1 MPTFSSPMRP
11 MPMPPHASNSTMPTS
26 NTNRATSTRAA
37 HTSSPGIPFPS
48 GSPVARYPKFSR
60 VSFSS
65 PSIRQGADVSG
76 TRRSSVDSEDLTEDV
91 SLSFLTSYFQLANIN
106 FIKDDTGSEYEI
118 DRARKREAVYRA
130 LGYGD
135 PPIERMRRASATR
148 SFILASSSPARTRRI
163 STLTL
168 PTPVSGATPNI
179 GYSQT
184 GAREQPTA
192 AERGEYW
199 GRYYRVVVEDVGSVE
214 ITAPS
219 NLRDAVDAPY
229 TYHSNVA
236 DDANID
242 RAQHNYLPSSFFYP
256 QSRND
261 ERSSQVD
268 ELDYLTIQE
277 TVSFSYEGQGF
288 NVDSSSFQTPPVS
301 PLLRAASPRTFLGSP
316 PLNPVYVESDSELE
330 ESLDEYMYAST
341 AEVDSD
347 EDKPGDLGH
356 IGRFEM
362 LNLNSSLAKA
372 TLGDSSSLTELSEDS
387 EEEIIYLEAEDE
399 AHYGADGEGADEGE
413 YIYQHQYRFE
423 DEDENEDR
431 DEYDHESD
439 EDYVDGL

>member
-11 MPMPPHASNSTMPTS
+11 MPMTSYAFDPTMPAS
-26 NTNRATSTRAA
+26 NTNRATSTKAA

-48 GSPVARYPKFSR
+48 GSPVARHPKFSR

-65 PSIRQGADVSG
+65 PPIRQGTDVSG
-76 TRRSSVDSEDLTEDV
+76 TRWSSVDSDDLTEG
-91 SLSFLTSYFQLANIN
+91 
-106 FIKDDTGSEYEI
+106 DDTGSEYEI
-118 DRARKREAVYRA
+118 DRARKRAAVYRA

-135 PPIERMRRASATR
+135 PPLEHMIRAPATR
-148 SFILASSSPARTRRI
+148 PFILASPSPAQTRRI

-168 PTPVSGATPNI
+168 PAPVSGATPDL
-179 GYSQT
+179 GYSWAGT
-184 GAREQPTA
+184 REQPTT
-192 AERGEYW
+192 AERGEYL

-236 DDANID
+236 DDANIC
-242 RAQHNYLPSSFFYP
+242 RAQLNYLPPSFFCP
-256 QSRND
+256 RSRND
-261 ERSSQVD
+261 ERLSQVD
-268 ELDYLTIQE
+268 EPGYLTVQE

-288 NVDSSSFQTPPVS
+288 NVDPSTFQTPPAS

-316 PLNPVYVESDSELE
+316 PLNPVYVQSDSELE

-347 EDKPGDLGH
+347 EDEPGNVDH
-356 IGRFEM
+356 IGRFEILS
-362 LNLNSSLAKA
+362 LNNSLAKA

-387 EEEIIYLEAEDE
+387 EEEIVYLEAEDE
-399 AHYGADGEGADEGE
+399 ACYEADGEGAGEGE

-423 DEDENEDR
+423 DEDEGEDR

-439 EDYVDGL
+439 EDYVDDL

>member
-1 MPTFSSPMRP
+1 

-26 NTNRATSTRAA
+26 NTNRATSTKAA
-37 HTSSPGIPFPS
+37 HTSSPGVLFPS
-48 GSPVARYPKFSR
+48 GSPIARYPKFSR

-65 PSIRQGADVSG
+65 PATRQRTDVSG
-76 TRRSSVDSEDLTEDV
+76 TRRPSVGSDDLTEG
-91 SLSFLTSYFQLANIN
+91 
-106 FIKDDTGSEYEI
+106 DDTGSEYET
-118 DRARKREAVYRA
+118 DRARKRVALYRA

-135 PPIERMRRASATR
+135 PPLERMRRASATR
-148 SFILASSSPARTRRI
+148 SFILAPPSPVRTRRI

-168 PTPVSGATPNI
+168 LAPVSGATPNL
-179 GYSQT
+179 GYSWT
-184 GAREQPTA
+184 GAREQPTT

-199 GRYYRVVVEDVGSVE
+199 GKYYGVIVEDVGSVE

-242 RAQHNYLPSSFFYP
+242 RAQLNYLPSSVFYP
-256 QSRND
+256 RSRND
-261 ERSSQVD
+261 ERLSQVD
-268 ELDYLTIQE
+268 EPGYLTVQE
-277 TVSFSYEGQGF
+277 TLSFSDYEDQGF
-288 NVDSSSFQTPPVS
+288 NVDPSAFQTPPVS
-301 PLLRAASPRTFLGSP
+301 PLLRAASPRTLLGSP
-316 PLNPVYVESDSELE
+316 PLHPVYVRSDSELE

-347 EDKPGDLGH
+347 SDEPGNLDH
-356 IGRFEM
+356 IGRFEIIS
-362 LNLNSSLAKA
+362 LNNSLAKA

-399 AHYGADGEGADEGE
+399 AHYEADGECADEGE

-423 DEDENEDR
+423 DEDEDEDR

-439 EDYVDGL
+439 EDYVDDL

>member
-1 MPTFSSPMRP
+1 
-11 MPMPPHASNSTMPTS
+11 MPTS
-26 NTNRATSTRAA
+26 NTNRVTSAKAA
-37 HTSSPGIPFPS
+37 PTSSPGIPFPS

-65 PSIRQGADVSG
+65 PPIRQGTDVLG
-76 TRRSSVDSEDLTEDV
+76 TRRSSVDSDDLTEGV
-91 SLSFLTSYFQLANIN
+91 SLSFLISCFQLANIN
-106 FIKDDTGSEYEI
+106 FIKDDTSSEYET

-135 PPIERMRRASATR
+135 PPLERMRRASATR
-148 SFILASSSPARTRRI
+148 SFILASPSLALTRRI

-168 PTPVSGATPNI
+168 PAPVSGATPSL
-179 GYSQT
+179 GYSWAGT
-184 GAREQPTA
+184 REQPTT

-199 GRYYRVVVEDVGSVE
+199 ARYYEVVVEDVGSVE

-219 NLRDAVDAPY
+219 SLRDAVNAPY

-242 RAQHNYLPSSFFYP
+242 RAQRNYLPSSFFYP

-261 ERSSQVD
+261 ERLSQVD
-268 ELDYLTIQE
+268 EPDYLTIQE

-288 NVDSSSFQTPPVS
+288 NVDPSTFQTPPVS

-316 PLNPVYVESDSELE
+316 PLSPVYVQSDSELE

-347 EDKPGDLGH
+347 EDEPGNVDH
-356 IGRFEM
+356 IGRFEILS
-362 LNLNSSLAKA
+362 LNNSLAKA

-399 AHYGADGEGADEGE
+399 AHYEADGEGADEGE

-423 DEDENEDR
+423 GEDEDEDR

-439 EDYVDGL
+439 EDYVDDL